1 MNGGN
6 VQSAAIGLPFG
17 RYRLIGQLGAG
28 GMAVVYRA
36 VVDGPRGFRRD
47 VVIKRML
54 TEYAE
59 DPQFINMMASEA
71 RLCAL
76 LRHPNIVQVS
86 EFGEVEGEYYIAMEL
101 VDGSD
106 LNGVMKRC
114 RQAQRVPPVDAI
126 AFIVSEVAGALG
138 YAHTLCDET
147 GQPLSIVHRDIS
159 PSNIMVTPAGI
170 VKLLDF
176 GIAKAATHLHAERTR
191 TGTIKGKL
199 SYMSP
204 EQALGEPLDG
214 RSDLFA
220 LGTVFYECL
229 TSSRLFKGEND
240 AETLTRICEQQIAPP
255 SAYAPG
261 IPADLDAVVLKM
273 LARPRDER
281 FQTGDEVVAALQPI
295 LARIGS
301 DARALARF
309 LATVA
314 TPARPTGTGPSTVID
329 LSPQETRPHSAPP
342 TPTPAPAP
350 SIEQSHS
357 SQLVAGSLEKSFS
370 ALFSRKKPPV
380 ALMAGGIGV
389 LVLIAGGLMLRS
401 PKHAAPPV
409 TTAAAPVATAMAAP
423 TPPIAPAAVPK
434 PAVAAPTAPNSAAAS
449 VELSVFGSLGAE
461 VLVDGRSLGTIP
473 LAEALPRH
481 SGPHQLTVRKPGYVT
496 LTRSVDSDEDATV
509 RITLVPKP
517 HKAATPGATKAAAN
531 GKHKQFDPEVID
543 DPFKH

>member
-1 MNGGN
+1 MGGGN

-17 RYRLIGQLGAG
+17 RYRLVGQLGAG

-54 TEYAE
+54 SEYAE

-114 RQAQRVPPVDAI
+114 RQAQKVPPVEAV
-126 AFIVSEVAGALG
+126 AFIISEVASALG
-138 YAHTLCDET
+138 YAHALADEA
-147 GQPLSIVHRDIS
+147 GEPLQIVHRDIS
-159 PSNIMVTPAGI
+159 PSNVMVTPAGI

-176 GIAKAATHLHAERTR
+176 GIAKAATHLREERTR

-229 TSSRLFKGEND
+229 TASRLFKGEND
-240 AETLTRICEQQIAPP
+240 AETLTRICEQVIAPP
-255 SAYAPG
+255 SAYVPG
-261 IPADLDAVVLKM
+261 IPAELDAVVLKM
-273 LARPRDER
+273 LARPREER

-301 DARALARF
+301 DSRALSRF

-314 TPARPTGTGPSTVID
+314 APVRATTGPSTVVD
-329 LSPQETRPHSAPP
+329 LQPQETRSRQALDEH
-342 TPTPAPAP
+342 T
-350 SIEQSHS
+350 HS
-357 SQLVAGSLEKSFS
+357 SQLVVGALEERP
-370 ALFSRKKPPV
+370 AARRPPI
-380 ALMAGGIGV
+380 ALMAGGLAA
-389 LVLIAGGLMLRS
+389 LVLLAGFLLLRG
-401 PKHAAPPV
+401 PHHPAP
-409 TTAAAPVATAMAAP
+409 TAAAPTAAVVAST
-423 TPPIAPAAVPK
+423 PAAVAATPT
-434 PAVAAPTAPNSAAAS
+434 PVAAAGAKTAAVVTPAAPGN

-461 VLVDGRSLGTIP
+461 VLIDGRLLGTIP

-481 SGPHQLTVRKPGYVT
+481 SGAHQLTVRRAGFVT
-496 LTRSVDSDEDATV
+496 TTRSIASDEDATL
-509 RITLVPKP
+509 RITLVPRP
-517 HKAATPGATKAAAN
+517 HKTTTAAVKPAATTG
-531 GKHKQFDPEVID
+531 GKRRNFDPEVID
-543 DPFKH
+543 DPFRR

>member
-1 MNGGN
+1 MAGGN

-54 TEYAE
+54 SEYAE

-114 RQAQRVPPVDAI
+114 RQAQRVPPVEAI

-138 YAHTLCDET
+138 YAHALCDEA

-159 PSNIMVTPAGI
+159 PSNVMVTPAGI

-240 AETLTRICEQQIAPP
+240 AETLTRICEQQILPP
-255 SAYAPG
+255 SSYVPG

-273 LARPRDER
+273 LARPREER

-301 DARALARF
+301 DSRALARF

-314 TPARPTGTGPSTVID
+314 APVRGSGPSTVID
-329 LSPQETRPHSAPP
+329 LSMGREPQETRPHQSPAEQ
-342 TPTPAPAP
+342 TP
-350 SIEQSHS
+350 S
-357 SQLVAGSLEKSFS
+357 SQLVAGSIERSQS
-370 ALFSRKKPPV
+370 ALSVLLLRKRPPV
-380 ALMAGGIGV
+380 ALMAAGIGALAV
-389 LVLIAGGLMLRS
+389 VAGWLLFRG
-401 PKHAAPPV
+401 PHHQAPPAVV
-409 TTAAAPVATAMAAP
+409 TAPAP
-423 TPPIAPAAVPK
+423 TPPPIPSAPTPPP
-434 PAVAAPTAPNSAAAS
+434 PAVAAVPTPAS

-461 VLVDGRSLGTIP
+461 VLIDGRLLGTIP

-481 SGPHQLTVRKPGYVT
+481 SGPHQLTVRKTGYTT
-496 LTRSVDSDEDATV
+496 LTRSIDSDEDATV
-509 RITLVPKP
+509 RITLTPKT
-517 HKAATPGATKAAAN
+517 HKPATAGATKPATS

-543 DPFKH
+543 DPFRK

>member
-1 MNGGN
+1 
-6 VQSAAIGLPFG
+6 
-17 RYRLIGQLGAG
+17 
-28 GMAVVYRA
+28 MAVVYRA

-114 RQAQRVPPVDAI
+114 RQAQRVPPVEAI

-138 YAHTLCDET
+138 YAHALCDEA

-240 AETLTRICEQQIAPP
+240 AETLTRICKQEIAPP
-255 SAYAPG
+255 STYAPG

-314 TPARPTGTGPSTVID
+314 APARPTGTGPSTVID
-329 LSPQETRPHSAPP
+329 LSPQETRP
-342 TPTPAPAP
+342 
-350 SIEQSHS
+350 
-357 SQLVAGSLEKSFS
+357 
-370 ALFSRKKPPV
+370 
-380 ALMAGGIGV
+380 
-389 LVLIAGGLMLRS
+389 
-401 PKHAAPPV
+401 
-409 TTAAAPVATAMAAP
+409 
-423 TPPIAPAAVPK
+423 
-434 PAVAAPTAPNSAAAS
+434 
-449 VELSVFGSLGAE
+449 
-461 VLVDGRSLGTIP
+461 
-473 LAEALPRH
+473 
-481 SGPHQLTVRKPGYVT
+481 
-496 LTRSVDSDEDATV
+496 
-509 RITLVPKP
+509 
-517 HKAATPGATKAAAN
+517 
-531 GKHKQFDPEVID
+531 
-543 DPFKH
+543 